1 MLIHA
6 RPQLAQLPFELPE
19 TDAPALVDRD
29 EQTSYRQLRAAIVRY
44 ADALPDAA
52 DRRRICVVP
61 LTAST
66 TSIAAYLGVLAA
78 GHVAALAEP
87 GREDLFAAITP
98 DFAFRDGTFVALDN
112 DDALPEPHAELAV
125 LMSTSGSTGSPK
137 LVRLSHENL
146 RANADAIAQALELR
160 ADDRAITSLPLHYCY
175 GLSVLH
181 SHLAVGGSLV
191 LNDAAV
197 NDPQFW
203 LAVDEYAVT
212 SIAAV
217 PHSMRMM
224 CCAGL
229 ADRTLPRLRRI
240 TVAGGRMTPRD
251 VVEVHRM
258 GRRCGWDLVVMYG
271 QTEATARMC
280 VLDPAEAGEHP
291 DSVGRPVP
299 GGWFSIDRTATEI
312 PDIAGVSAAGELV
325 YHGPNVM
332 LGYATRRDE
341 LAAGREIDALRT
353 GDLGYLDAG
362 GRVRIVGRRSGFAKV
377 LGKRI
382 DLQQTEDGLAR
393 ADLRACVL
401 AGDEQLRVAVETD
414 DPISETGVRERT
426 AALTGLPTSAVRVL
440 GMRSL
445 PLLSTGKLDRE
456 AVRRAFE
463 QIDAADRER
472 AADRAVDDDRNIV
485 DIDRIRRIFE
495 SCLGRGDVRDDDS
508 FVSLRGDSLSYVE
521 LSVRL
526 EAALGELPDDWQD
539 RTIGE
544 LAAIN
549 RSRSRWAS
557 VESSIV
563 LRVMATV
570 TVLGTHV
577 GIFTFLGG
585 AHALLALVGFNLA
598 RFSMA
603 APTPRERA
611 RRLGGVLATVGI
623 PTFLLV
629 AIVHLLN
636 GQYTLANLLQVRWI
650 FGPFDWG
657 PHAQLWFIEAAL
669 WSVILL
675 LGLLAIPAVSRW
687 YDAHPFW
694 VALAALPV
702 ALIPRYFFLEGI
714 TSPVRGLLPW
724 VFWLVLIGIA
734 VAHAE
739 TVRQRLLVSL
749 ITIATIAGFFG
760 SLQREAYIAGAI
772 LVLIWVP
779 RIRLPRF
786 LALAAAPIA
795 GASLYIYL
803 VQWQVFGHFQSAVLG
818 FLASIAA
825 GLAVWL
831 VVRAVRRPL
840 LRITPPIGINPR

>member
-1 MLIHA
+1 MAPDFATGLGA
-6 RPQLAQLPFELPE
+6 RGA
-19 TDAPALVDRD
+19 APALLCSDGRSL
-29 EQTSYRQLRAAIVRY
+29 SYAALEAAVAARAARLPGPGGLVAIAATPTPETVVAYLAALRAGCAV
-44 ADALPDAA
+44 AMLDPDDAA
-52 DRRRICVVP
+52 GLAGFRARFEPDLC
-61 LTAST
+61 
-66 TSIAAYLGVLAA
+66 LG
-78 GHVAALAEP
+78 
-87 GREDLFAAITP
+87 P
-98 DFAFRDGTFVALDN
+98 DGARDGPPVPAPERPVHPDLAL
-112 DDALPEPHAELAV
+112 L
-125 LMSTSGSTGSPK
+125 LMTSGSTGQARA
-137 LVRLSHENL
+137 VRLSSTAVA
-146 RANADAIAQALELR
+146 ANAAAIADYLGLTPQDRGAL
-160 ADDRAITSLPLHYCY
+160 ILPLCYSY
-175 GLSVLH
+175 GLSVLN
-181 SHLAVGGSLV
+181 SHLAAGASLLLDAGPV
-191 LNDAAV
+191 L
-197 NDPQFW
+197 DPDF
-203 LAVDEYAVT
+203 
-212 SIAAV
+212 IARLRAT
-217 PHSMRMM
+217 R
-224 CCAGL
+224 CTGL
-229 ADRTLPRLRRI
+229 AGVPYSFELLEGIDFRAAALPDLRCL
-240 TVAGGRMTPRD
+240 TVAGGRMAP
-251 VVEVHRM
+251 
-258 GRRCGWDLVVMYG
+258 DLVRTYAAHMAARGGRFFAMYG